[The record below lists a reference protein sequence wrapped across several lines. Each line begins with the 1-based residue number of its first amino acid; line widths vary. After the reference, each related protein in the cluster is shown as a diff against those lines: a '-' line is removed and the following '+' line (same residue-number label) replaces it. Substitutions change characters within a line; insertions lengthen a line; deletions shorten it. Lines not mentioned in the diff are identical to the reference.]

1 MLQYKN
7 VSVFSGTRNHVV
19 ENQSASEHAKLSIG
33 AKICKANIGINCW
46 GINQHQKFLNYQ

>member
-1 MLQYKN
+1 MYK
-7 VSVFSGTRNHVV
+7 GTRNHVV